1 MGQSKDTKEVVEKVP
16 LTPSEE
22 VIEKKTKEV
31 LPEAEKPQE
40 QEAKTGEAKVAVKIK
55 KKRKRGRSSPYNVF
69 KKKMMN
75 SEEIKSIPSKK
86 RFKWVAEQWKK
97 QKAESK

>member
-16 LTPSEE
+16 LTSSEE

-40 QEAKTGEAKVAVKIK
+40 GAKTGEDKVAVKIK

-75 SEEIKSIPSKK
+75 SEEIKSIPAKK